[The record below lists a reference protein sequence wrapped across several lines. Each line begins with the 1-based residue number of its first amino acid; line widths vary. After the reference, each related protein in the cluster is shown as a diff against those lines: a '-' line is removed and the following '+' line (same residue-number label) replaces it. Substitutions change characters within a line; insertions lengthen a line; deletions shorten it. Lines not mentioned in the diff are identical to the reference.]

1 MATVRMKSGKMIPY
15 IEKNYQHFLDDNDR
29 ENIKKYH
36 EAQKPNFAIFGTFFL
51 LMILG
56 VIMNASYIFIPA
68 LLFLIVRFFVR
79 AHFIDHYRYLVV
91 NSVNAKIAA
100 EEEARNKALREQ
112 KIKAGIENVYSEI
125 SSAQS
130 IEAVPEP
137 WEDSDFPKQIIL
149 QELTNLTPKIYNYV
163 SVEIYK
169 KNESISKLA
178 AIKYIDMKP
187 VEKMEI
193 DLTQGLFRKDAIRDY
208 QQSILRF
215 VENLPVICY
224 KPSETLA
231 SISEAGI
238 DLISNRRIYD
248 VSSLINYLHGPSTA
262 NRKLATVA
270 EANNMFYSPEDPITI
285 CHVVSKLFT
294 MIQNSFS

>member
-15 IEKNYQHFLDDNDR
+15 IEKNYQHYLDDNDR

-36 EAQKPNFAIFGTFFL
+36 EAEKPNFAIFGTGFL

-79 AHFIDHYRYLVV
+79 AHFIDHYLYLVV

-125 SSAQS
+125 SSAQY

-149 QELTNLTPKIYNYV
+149 QKLTNLTPKIYNYV

-187 VEKMEI
+187 VEKIEI

-215 VENLPVICY
+215 VEGLPVICY
-224 KPSETLA
+224 KPSETLTE
-231 SISEAGI
+231 ISEAGI

-248 VSSLINYLHGPSTA
+248 VS
-262 NRKLATVA
+262 
-270 EANNMFYSPEDPITI
+270 
-285 CHVVSKLFT
+285 
-294 MIQNSFS
+294 

>member
-15 IEKNYQHFLDDNDR
+15 IEKNYQHYLDDNDR

-36 EAQKPNFAIFGTFFL
+36 EAEKPNFAIFGTGFL

-68 LLFLIVRFFVR
+68 LLFLIARFFVR
-79 AHFIDHYRYLVV
+79 AHFIDHYLYLVV

-125 SSAQS
+125 SSAHS
-130 IEAVPEP
+130 IDAVPEP
-137 WEDSDFPKQIIL
+137 CEDSDFPKQIIL
-149 QELTNLTPKIYNYV
+149 QKLTNLTPKVYNYV

-169 KNESISKLA
+169 RNESISKLA

-193 DLTQGLFRKDAIRDY
+193 DLTQELFRKDAIRDY

-224 KPSETLA
+224 KPSETLSA
-231 SISEAGI
+231 ISEAGI
-238 DLISNRRIYD
+238 DLISNRRIYE

-270 EANNMFYSPEDPITI
+270 EANNMFYSLEDPITI

-294 MIQNSFS
+294 KIQNSFS

>member
-1 MATVRMKSGKMIPY
+1 MATVRMKSEKMIPY
-15 IEKNYQHFLDDNDR
+15 IEKNYQHYLDDNDR

-36 EAQKPNFAIFGTFFL
+36 EAEKPNFAIFGTGFL

-56 VIMNASYIFIPA
+56 VIVNASYIFIPA

-79 AHFIDHYRYLVV
+79 AHFIDHYLYLVV

-125 SSAQS
+125 SSAHS
-130 IEAVPEP
+130 IDAVPEP
-137 WEDSDFPKQIIL
+137 WKDSDFPKQIIL
-149 QELTNLTPKIYNYV
+149 QKLTNLTPKVYNYV

-169 KNESISKLA
+169 RNESISKLA

-193 DLTQGLFRKDAIRDY
+193 DLTQELFRKDAIRDY

-215 VENLPVICY
+215 VEDLPVICY
-224 KPSETLA
+224 KPSETLTE
-231 SISEAGI
+231 ISEAGI

>member
-1 MATVRMKSGKMIPY
+1 MSTVHLNRWEMIPY
-15 IEKNYQHFLDDNDR
+15 IEKNNQYFLDDNDR
-29 ENIKKYH
+29 DNIKKYY
-36 EAQKPNFAIFGTFFL
+36 EACKPDYFVSGSCIL
-51 LMILG
+51 L
-56 VIMNASYIFIPA
+56 VIIGISLEIGYLVVGA
-68 LLFLIVRFFVR
+68 LLFFLIRSNIKSNKIR
-79 AHFIDHYRYLVV
+79 HYRYLVV

-149 QELTNLTPKIYNYV
+149 QKLTNLTPKIYNYV

>member
-1 MATVRMKSGKMIPY
+1 MFKKWMKKIC
-15 IEKNYQHFLDDNDR
+15 
-29 ENIKKYH
+29 
-36 EAQKPNFAIFGTFFL
+36 A
-51 LMILG
+51 
-56 VIMNASYIFIPA
+56 ASLA
-68 LLFLIVRFFVR
+68 
-79 AHFIDHYRYLVV
+79 A
-91 NSVNAKIAA
+91 AIAA
-100 EEEARNKALREQ
+100 TSLTGCGELFFGYKEARNKALREQ
-112 KIKAGIENVYSEI
+112 KIKAGIKNVYSEI
-125 SSAQS
+125 SSAHS
-130 IEAVPEP
+130 IDAVPEP

-149 QELTNLTPKIYNYV
+149 QKLTNLTPKVYNYV

-169 KNESISKLA
+169 RNESISKLA

-193 DLTQGLFRKDAIRDY
+193 DLTQELFRKDAIRDY

-224 KPSETLA
+224 KPSETLSA
-231 SISEAGI
+231 ISEAGI
-238 DLISNRRIYD
+238 DLISNRRIYE

-294 MIQNSFS
+294 KIQNSFS